1 MLHEILQAEN
11 FRTKNKSKKIT
22 LAILYNWLFCLLMP
36 SLNLSVAPFLSQVF
50 RAAYSWQ
57 KKVCH
62 GPAALFWCRVL
73 HRSQVVAKRHSRV

>member
-1 MLHEILQAEN
+1 
-11 FRTKNKSKKIT
+11 
-22 LAILYNWLFCLLMP
+22 MP